1 MLAEFSLFQREST
14 VSNYHFKCIW
24 TLLSKEKERK
34 VDRKNG
40 RIEMKRTKSREK
52 WILDELNNC
61 IARRQQTSPGLEN

>member
-1 MLAEFSLFQREST
+1 
-14 VSNYHFKCIW
+14 
-24 TLLSKEKERK
+24 LLSKEKERK